1 MYDDNLAFDSYEIIE
16 GEKIMS
22 PSPSRRHTYIMGNI
36 YVRLYLYLNDKK
48 IGRVFPDHMDIHLP
62 DGNLVMPDVS
72 VVCDKNAFKRG
83 STVYGVPDF
92 VVEILSYSTKRKD
105 RTLKKDIYEKNGVKE
120 YWIVNPWEKSVEVY
134 ILRDGKFEFDDEYI
148 FCPEEEFNQLS
159 DKEKAEIKTDIKLS
173 IFDDLTIS
181 VDKIFFRSED

>member
-22 PSPSRRHTYIMGNI
+22 PSPSRRHTYRMGNI

-92 VVEILSYSTKRKD
+92 VVEILSISSRRRDTI
-105 RTLKKDIYEKNGVKE
+105 TKKDIYESNGVKE
-120 YWIVNPWEKSVEVY
+120 YWIVNPWEKKVLVHY
-134 ILRDGKFEFDDEYI
+134 LREGKLELDEIYN
-148 FCPEEEFNQLS
+148 FYPEDELNDLS
-159 DKEKAEIKTDIKLS
+159 DEDKADIKTEIKLS
-173 IFDDLTIS
+173 IFEDFNIS
-181 VDKIFFRSED
+181 VKDIFYNIED